1 MEKKLRRFCVRLLV
15 WAALGMTL
23 WSVVD
28 DTALRMAA
36 CPQEESRAEEAG
48 EAAPVLDAEGRAAF
62 VFPFLEGVLAFLFP
76 GWGK

>member
-48 EAAPVLDAEGRAAF
+48 EASEETAETALRAEERGAGKEGRS
-62 VFPFLEGVLAFLFP
+62 
-76 GWGK
+76 GWSPYH